1 MVLWADI
8 SEMPDP
14 TNPYNEMAL
23 EMASHILYKLTGEKF
38 QGIHTVT
45 EMYNVNQSAQLM
57 PTQPAVIRGQMYNL
71 PRNSAGTLKLHLR
84 HRPIREIVSI
94 TEMGTT
100 LAPDSYEIR
109 NRSFVV
115 KKNKLPWLSD
125 TINEIEVTYVYG
137 ALPPLAGKMAALKL
151 AKELTLSWSEDD
163 NCALPVRL
171 SSVARQGV
179 QITVLDPQEFL
190 DKGRTGLYEVDLFLR
205 VYNPDGAKKKS
216 KLYVPG
222 RSRGERTS

>member
-1 MVLWADI
+1 MVLWADV

-14 TNPYNEMAL
+14 TNPFNEMAL

-45 EMYNVNQSAQLM
+45 EMYNVNQNSQLM

-71 PRNSAGTLKLHLR
+71 PRSSAGELKLYLR
-84 HRPIREIVSI
+84 HRPIRDIVSI
-94 TEMGTT
+94 TEMGTV
-100 LAPDSYEIR
+100 LNPNSYEIR
-109 NRSFVV
+109 NRSFVI

-125 TINEIEVTYVYG
+125 TLNEIEITYTYG
-137 ALPPLAGKMAALKL
+137 ALPPIAGKMAALKL
-151 AKELTLSWSEDD
+151 AQELTLSWSDSPD
-163 NCALPVRL
+163 CALPVRL

-205 VYNPDGAKKKS
+205 VYNPDGARKKS

-222 RSRGERTS
+222 RSRGERIS

>member
-1 MVLWADI
+1 MVLWADV

-14 TNPYNEMAL
+14 TNPFNEMAL

-45 EMYNVNQSAQLM
+45 EMYNVNQNSQLM

-71 PRNSAGTLKLHLR
+71 PRNSAGELKLYLR
-84 HRPIREIVSI
+84 HRPIRDIVSI
-94 TEMGTT
+94 TEMGTV
-100 LAPDSYEIR
+100 LNPNSYEIR
-109 NRSFVV
+109 NRSFVI

-125 TINEIEVTYVYG
+125 TLNEIEITYTYG
-137 ALPPLAGKMAALKL
+137 ALPPIAGKMAALKL
-151 AKELTLSWSEDD
+151 AQELTLSWSDSPD
-163 NCALPVRL
+163 CALPVRL

-222 RSRGERTS
+222 RSRGERIS

>member
-1 MVLWADI
+1 MLWAEP

-14 TNPYNEMAL
+14 TNPFNEMAL

-38 QGIHTVT
+38 QGIRSVA
-45 EMYNVNQSAQLM
+45 EMYNVNQNAQIM
-57 PTQPAVIRGQMYNL
+57 PTQPALIQGNMYNL
-71 PRNSAGTLKLHLR
+71 PRNSAGTMKLHLR
-84 HRPIREIVSI
+84 HRPVREIISI
-94 TEMGTT
+94 TEMGSV
-100 LAPDSYEIR
+100 LPHGSYEIR

-125 TINEIEVTYVYG
+125 PLNEIEVEYTYG
-137 ALPPLAGKMAALKL
+137 ASIPTAGRFAALRL
-151 AKELTLSWSEDD
+151 ATELTLSWTDSPD
-163 NCALPVRL
+163 CALPVRL
-171 SSVARQGV
+171 SSVTRQGV

-222 RSRGERTS
+222 RSRGERIS